1 MKKIIR
7 ITTIPLSLKILLRGQ
22 LKYMSQYYDVVA
34 ISSGDGLEEALLE
47 QGVRGYRIDMTRQIT
62 PLKDLI
68 ALFRIIKVLRKEK
81 PYIVHTHTPKAG
93 ILGMLAARIVGVPC
107 RLHTVAGLPL
117 LVASGKKRKL
127 LEFVEKLT
135 YGCATMVYP
144 NSYVMKDIIQSLN
157 LVDSQKLKVIAN
169 GSSNGIDTSY
179 FVKEEYISENRIRK
193 NIGIMQTDY
202 VFVFVGRVVADKGIN
217 ELMYAFSKL
226 SSEFSDIKLLII
238 GPFEK
243 ELDPISI
250 KSEKELETNNAIY
263 YQGFQK
269 DVRPFFAASDALV
282 FPSYREGFPNVVLQ
296 AGAMGLPSI
305 VTDINGCNEIVQD
318 GVNGKIIPI
327 RDEYALYEAMKWM
340 YEHRNG
346 EVKDMAEC
354 ARSMIVERY
363 EQRMVWEALLKEYRS
378 L

>member
-1 MKKIIR
+1 
-7 ITTIPLSLKILLRGQ
+7 
-22 LKYMSQYYDVVA
+22 MSQYYDVVA

-47 QGVRGYRIDMTRQIT
+47 QGGRGYRIDMTRQIT
-62 PLKDLI
+62 PLKDLL
-68 ALFRIIKVLRKEK
+68 ALFQLIKVLRKEK
-81 PYIVHTHTPKAG
+81 PDIVHTHTPKAG
-93 ILGMLAARIVGVPC
+93 VLGMLAAWITRVPC

-117 LVASGKKRKL
+117 LVANGKRRKL

-157 LVDSQKLKVIAN
+157 LVDSRKLKVIAN
-169 GSSNGIDTSY
+169 GSSNGIDTSF
-179 FVKEEYISENRIRK
+179 FVKERCLSKDKIRK
-193 NIGIMQTDY
+193 NIGILQTDY
-202 VFVFVGRVVADKGIN
+202 VFVFVGRVVADKGVN
-217 ELMYAFSKL
+217 ELMCAFTKL

-243 ELDPISI
+243 ELDSISI
-250 KSEKELETNNAIY
+250 QSEKELETNNAIY

-269 DVRPFFAASDALV
+269 DVRPFFAASDALA

-305 VTDINGCNEIVQD
+305 VTDINGCNEIIQD
-318 GVNGKIIPI
+318 GVNGKIIPP

-340 YEHRNG
+340 YEHRDR
-346 EVKDMAEC
+346 EVKEMAKR
-354 ARSMIVERY
+354 ARPMIVERY

-378 L
+378 LEHLE